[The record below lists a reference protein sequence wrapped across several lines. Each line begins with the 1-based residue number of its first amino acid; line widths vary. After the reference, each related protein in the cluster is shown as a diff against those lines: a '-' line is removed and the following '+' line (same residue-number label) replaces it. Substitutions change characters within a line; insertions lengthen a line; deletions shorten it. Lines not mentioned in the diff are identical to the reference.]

1 MLPKLWKK
9 VLFAICIIACLFN
22 IVSKLV
28 NRNSLEV
35 NLKSVNDGN
44 TIWDALKKDEVN
56 ITYTTTTD
64 TIDGVKNST
73 SNNTEKNEIKS
84 TSTRSINNTS
94 DADDDSEYDNNDRAY
109 RYNSY
114 TFSNDEE

>member
-1 MLPKLWKK
+1 MLPRIWKK
-9 VLFAICIIACLFN
+9 VLLAICIIACLFN

-73 SNNTEKNEIKS
+73 SNNTERDN
-84 TSTRSINNTS
+84 TREV
-94 DADDDSEYDNNDRAY
+94 SEEAVD
-109 RYNSY
+109 
-114 TFSNDEE
+114 TTK